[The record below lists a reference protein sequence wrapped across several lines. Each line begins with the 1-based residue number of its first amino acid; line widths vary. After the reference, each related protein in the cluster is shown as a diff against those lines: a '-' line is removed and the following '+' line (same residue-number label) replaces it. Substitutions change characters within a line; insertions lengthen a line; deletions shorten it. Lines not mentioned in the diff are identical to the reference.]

1 MDSMTKHPL
10 FKVWSF
16 PSVQMTRM
24 SVIRSEMVVLNVK
37 YEDKDKAKQTIGAQF
52 DPLSQMWFFNK
63 DTRWNRDLDL
73 HGTVMKSINDNNW
86 FVGFSYTDRRS
97 SLTKYETPYC
107 NYSWL
112 NQPLTPDELSDKNRA
127 TTYTWYKKG
136 DDGGLL
142 LPLVEIVIVKR
153 EGHSISFVVVYQ
165 DHPIDCLVQSVR
177 EVPMEEARKLWDVC
191 EKNYRPNTYG
201 ATSGWNA
208 KAKDFI
214 EHAQASAAQAGVG
227 VEALAVEFSVAA
239 KTPMYQHKTPVNNPT
254 NYALTA

>member
-136 DDGGLL
+136 DDGGLF

-165 DHPIDCLVQSVR
+165 DHPVDCLVQSVR
-177 EVPMEEARKLWDVC
+177 EIPMEEARKLWDVC

-214 EHAQASAAQAGVG
+214 EHAQASAG

>member
-136 DDGGLL
+136 DDGGLF

-165 DHPIDCLVQSVR
+165 DHPVDCLVQSVR
-177 EVPMEEARKLWDVC
+177 EIPMEEARKLWDVC

-214 EHAQASAAQAGVG
+214 EHAMVAAG
-227 VEALAVEFSVAA
+227 VEALAVESAV